1 VKDPTLIDI
10 IRYFKSKKSLII
22 NNKNLIFLL
31 TILGFFIGVLY
42 SYNQNPMYKAEI
54 SFILESPNDRSNN
67 QNLYKEVDIE
77 VLAKSRYI
85 IEKTLN
91 SKIEIDEKTTTLSE
105 YYMRCNNS
113 NTNDNEGRTSSNTTL
128 SLKKAN
134 KFLYQQD
141 SIVEKIYRK
150 LLPLINIK
158 IKDKDN
164 AFSKIEII
172 NENQLF
178 AKLFCIQLVSTL
190 DNYFTEISIARNNKK
205 LYPFRQE
212 VDSLIFSVNNLIVQ
226 NAFIA
231 DNLFGLNKAME
242 EKSAVLN
249 SNSVLEKI
257 YIENQVQM
265 RQNLLNAK
273 FDKELIKNTN
283 SIMILDEPRLPLI
296 KIKTS
301 AFTSILISS
310 FSLLLLTI
318 LCILIK
324 SHC

>member
-1 VKDPTLIDI
+1 
-10 IRYFKSKKSLII
+10 
-22 NNKNLIFLL
+22 
-31 TILGFFIGVLY
+31 
-42 SYNQNPMYKAEI
+42 MYKAEI

-105 YYMRCNNS
+105 YYMRYNNS

-128 SLKKAN
+128 YLKKAN

-172 NENQLF
+172 NENELF

-205 LYPFRQE
+205 LYPFQQE

-231 DNLFGLNKAME
+231 DNLFGLNKAMK

-249 SNSVLEKI
+249 NNSVLEKI

-318 LCILIK
+318 LSILIK

>member
-1 VKDPTLIDI
+1 
-10 IRYFKSKKSLII
+10 
-22 NNKNLIFLL
+22 
-31 TILGFFIGVLY
+31 
-42 SYNQNPMYKAEI
+42 MYKAEI
-54 SFILESPNDRSNN
+54 SFILESPNDRSYN
-67 QNLYKEVDIE
+67 QNLHKEVDIE

-105 YYMRCNNS
+105 YYMRYNNS
-113 NTNDNEGRTSSNTTL
+113 NTNNNEGRPSSNTTL

-141 SIVEKIYRK
+141 SIIEKIYHK

-190 DNYFTEISIARNNKK
+190 DKYFTEISIARNNKII
-205 LYPFRQE
+205 YPFQQE

-226 NAFIA
+226 NAFIS
-231 DNLFGLNKAME
+231 DNLFGLNKTME
-242 EKSAVLN
+242 KKSAVLN
-249 SNSVLEKI
+249 NNSVLEKI

-273 FDKELIKNTN
+273 YDKELIKNTN

-296 KIKTS
+296 KIKTN

-310 FSLLLLTI
+310 LSLLLLTI
-318 LCILIK
+318 LSILIK